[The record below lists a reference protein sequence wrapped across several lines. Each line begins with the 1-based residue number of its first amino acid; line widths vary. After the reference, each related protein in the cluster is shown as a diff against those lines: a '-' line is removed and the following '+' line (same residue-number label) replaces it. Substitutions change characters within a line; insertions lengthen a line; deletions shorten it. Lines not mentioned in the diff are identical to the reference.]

1 MALKIS
7 KLADGEVAVIEP
19 KGELIGGDETDE
31 VRSEITK
38 LSEEGNKKL
47 VIDLSKTTYLNSTA
61 IGVLIWAHTHYAK
74 SGGEVKLAG
83 LNKNIKNIFVVTKLT
98 MVFDVRD
105 TQLDAVATFSKEKK

>member
-7 KLADGEVAVIEP
+7 KLADGEVAIIEP

-31 VRSEITK
+31 VRSEIEK
-38 LSEEGNKKL
+38 LSADGNRKL
-47 VIDLSKTTYLNSTA
+47 VIDLGKATYLNSTA

-74 SGGEVKLAG
+74 LGGEVKLAN

>member
-1 MALKIS
+1 MALKVS
-7 KLADGEVAVIEP
+7 ELADGEIAVIEP

-38 LSEEGNKKL
+38 LFAEGNKKL
-47 VIDLSKTTYLNSTA
+47 VIDLGKTNYLNSTA

-74 SGGEVKLAG
+74 DGGEVKLAN
-83 LNKNIKNIFVVTKLT
+83 LNKNIKNIFVITKLT

-105 TQLDAVATFSKEKK
+105 TQIDAVASFSKEKK